1 MNCFVWV
8 YLSRGKD
15 VGMKAFI
22 FALICFLPVVSS
34 DAGIITVD
42 DDGPADFNNIQDA
55 INFSENGDSIV
66 VEPGTYYENI
76 VFNGKAITLTGT
88 YPDDPNVIGS
98 TIITTISGYSVSFDA
113 NEAGDSVLKGFTVT
127 GRGIY
132 CYGGSSPTITK
143 NIIRNCGTWGIYG
156 EANAYGVD
164 TAAPL
169 ISENTISGNRGGI
182 AYCQGPVFGN
192 IISENIFNLS
202 DSAGG
207 GGLSFCDGKISDNI
221 ITYNYSVFK
230 GGACYECNG
239 EISNNIIIGN
249 SSVIAGGGLCT
260 CHGEIYNNII
270 AGNRCDTS
278 GGGLF
283 SCSNIYNN
291 TIVGNFARNR
301 GGALGQCLGVL
312 KNNII
317 AYNRAGDIGG
327 ISGYAENTYNCFWAN
342 KRGDAGDGAVISLT
356 DIIDK
361 PEFADNVGWDTNG
374 TITDET
380 DDFWVNGD
388 YHLKSEAGRWDP
400 NQQKWVQDDFTS
412 PCIDAGDPNSALVA
426 ELWPHGNRVNIG
438 AYGNTTQASWSL
450 SDVGNIAD
458 LNYDGWVDYEDM
470 ALLTG
475 KWLWQKVLL
484 SEDIDRD
491 GQVDMV
497 DLAVLLANWRKRPL
511 APRPDPMAW
520 EMEPTAASPT
530 AIVMVAV
537 VAASTD
543 NSGVEYYFKCDTP
556 GGHDSGWQ
564 DGPGYTD
571 APLTPDTS
579 YFYRVKARNKTDLV
593 ETEYSQARSA
603 TTLPVDTTPPAPNPA
618 QWQTEPY
625 PVPPSSIRMVA
636 ATASDPSGVEYYFR
650 CVTNPLYSS
659 NWQDSPEYVATSLPK
674 GTYRFVVK
682 ARDKSIN
689 LNTTSESSEVIVD
702 LQPPSPDPMQWA
714 SGGEPDEVYRGG
726 GNLNGYWAVMTAAQA
741 TDSSGDVEYYFLCTT
756 ESRFSSIWQSSPT
769 YEVQIGRSGQYMEFR
784 VKARDIYGNETVYS
798 PELPAL

>member
-1 MNCFVWV
+1 
-8 YLSRGKD
+8 
-15 VGMKAFI
+15 MKALV

-55 INFSENGDSIV
+55 INFSQNKDSIV
-66 VEPGTYYENI
+66 VEPGTYYENV
-76 VFNGKAITLTGT
+76 VFNSKAVTLTST
-88 YPDDPNVIGS
+88 NPDDPDIVGS
-98 TIITTISGYSVSFDA
+98 TIITAISGYSVNFDA
-113 NEAGDSVLKGFTVT
+113 NEAGDSVLRGFTVT
-127 GRGIY
+127 GRGVY
-132 CYGGSSPTITK
+132 CYGGTSPTITK
-143 NIIRNCGTWGIYG
+143 NIIRDCGTWGIYG
-156 EANAYGVD
+156 QEFTYGVVH
-164 TAAPL
+164 AAPVV
-169 ISENTISGNRGGI
+169 SGNTILRNKGGI
-182 AYCQGPVFGN
+182 TYCNGPIVGN

-202 DSAGG
+202 DRYGS
-207 GGLSFCDGKISDNI
+207 GGLSFCGGKISDNI
-221 ITYNYSVFK
+221 ITYNYSVIK

-249 SSVIAGGGLCT
+249 ASVIAGGGLCT

-270 AGNRCDTS
+270 AGNRCDIS

-291 TIVGNFARNR
+291 TIVGNFAGNR
-301 GGALGQCLGVL
+301 GGALGQCQGILE
-312 KNNII
+312 NNII
-317 AYNRAGDIGG
+317 AYNRAGEIGG
-327 ISGYAENTYNCFWAN
+327 ISGYAENAYNCFWVN
-342 KRGDAGDGAVISLT
+342 RNGNFGDGAVIGST
-356 DIIDK
+356 DIIDN
-361 PEFADNVGWDTNG
+361 PQFAVNGYWDTNG
-374 TITDET
+374 TDTDET
-380 DDFWVNGD
+380 DDFWVDGD

-400 NQQKWVQDDFTS
+400 DRQSWVQDELTS
-412 PCIDAGDPNSALVA
+412 PCIDAGDPNSALIG

-438 AYGNTTQASWSL
+438 AYGNTAQASWSL

-491 GQVDMV
+491 GQVDLA

-520 EMEPTAASPT
+520 EMEPTAASST

-571 APLTPDTS
+571 APLAPNTS

-603 TTLPVDTTPPAPNPA
+603 TTLPVDTTPPTPNPA

-625 PVPPSSIRMVA
+625 LVPPSSIRMVA
-636 ATASDPSGVEYYFR
+636 ATASDPGGVEYYFR

-659 NWQDSPEYVATSLPK
+659 GWQDSSEYIATSLPK
-674 GTYRFVVK
+674 GTYSFVVK

-689 LNTTSESSEVIVD
+689 HNTTSEASEVVVD

-714 SGGEPDEVYRGG
+714 QGGEPDEVYRGG
-726 GNLNGYWAVMTAAQA
+726 GALVGYWAVMTAAQA
-741 TDSSGDVEYYFLCTT
+741 TDASGTVQYFFECT
-756 ESRFSSIWQSSPT
+756 SRSAFSGGWQTSPV
-769 YEVQIGRSGQYMEFR
+769 YEVQIGRSGQYLQFR
-784 VKARDIYGNETVYS
+784 VKARDIFGNETAFS

>member
-361 PEFADNVGWDTNG
+361 PEFANNVGWDTNG

-556 GGHDSGWQ
+556 GGHDSSWQ

>member
-1 MNCFVWV
+1 MKIFV
-8 YLSRGKD
+8 
-15 VGMKAFI
+15 
-22 FALICFLPVVSS
+22 FALICFLPILSS
-34 DAGIITVD
+34 NAGIITVD

-55 INFSENGDSIV
+55 INFSGNGDSIV
-66 VEPGTYYENI
+66 VGPGTYYENVI
-76 VFNGKAITLTGT
+76 FSGKAVTLTST
-88 YPDDPNVIGS
+88 NPDDPNVVDS
-98 TIITTISGYSVSFDA
+98 TIITAFSGYSVSFDA
-113 NEAGDSVLKGFTVT
+113 NEAADSILRGFTIT
-127 GRGIY
+127 GKGI
-132 CYGGSSPTITK
+132 CCNSGTSPTITK
-143 NIIRNCGTWGIYG
+143 NIIRDCGTWGIYG
-156 EANAYGVD
+156 QEFTQGVVH
-164 TAAPL
+164 AEPV
-169 ISENTISGNRGGI
+169 ISGNTILRNKGGI
-182 AYCQGPVFGN
+182 TYCNGPIVGN
-192 IISENIFNLS
+192 IISENIFNAL
-202 DSAGG
+202 DRGDG
-207 GGLSFCDGKISDNI
+207 GGLSFCGGKISDNI

-249 SSVIAGGGLCT
+249 SSAIAGGALCT

-270 AGNRCDTS
+270 AGNRCDIS

-291 TIVGNFARNR
+291 TIVGNFAGNR

-312 KNNII
+312 ANNII

-327 ISGYAENTYNCFWAN
+327 ISGLAENTYNCFWAN
-342 KRGDAGDGAVISLT
+342 KRGDVGDGAVISST

-374 TITDET
+374 TDTDET
-380 DDFWVNGD
+380 DDFWINGD
-388 YHLKSEAGRWDP
+388 YHLRSEAGRWDP
-400 NQQKWVQDDFTS
+400 NQQKWVQDSLTS
-412 PCIDAGDPNSALVA
+412 PCVDAGDPNFALIA

-438 AYGNTTQASWSL
+438 AYGNTAQASWSL

-491 GQVDMV
+491 GHVNMV
-497 DLAVLLANWRKRPL
+497 DLSVLLANWRKRPL
-511 APRPDPMAW
+511 PPKPDPMAW
-520 EMEPTAASPT
+520 EMEPTAASST

-564 DGPGYTD
+564 DEPGYTD
-571 APLTPDTS
+571 ADLSPDTE
-579 YFYRVKARNKTDLV
+579 YLYRVKARNKADLV

-603 TTLPVDTTPPAPNPA
+603 TTFPVDTTPPAPNPA

-625 PVPPSSIRMVA
+625 LVPPSSIRMVA
-636 ATASDPSGVEYYFR
+636 ATASDPSGVEYFFR

-659 NWQDSPEYVATSLPK
+659 SWQDSPEYVVTSLPG
-674 GTYRFVVK
+674 GTYSFVVK
-682 ARDKSIN
+682 TRDKSIN
-689 LNTTSESSEVIVD
+689 HNTTSESPEVVVD
-702 LQPPSPDPMQWA
+702 LQAPSPNPMQWA

-726 GNLNGYWAVMTAAQA
+726 GALVGYWAVMTAATA
-741 TDSSGDVEYYFLCTT
+741 TDANGDVQYFFECTSRSAFSSG
-756 ESRFSSIWQSSPT
+756 WQSSPV
-769 YEVQIGRSGQYMEFR
+769 YEVQIGRSGQYLRFR
-784 VKARDIYGNETVYS
+784 VKARDIFGNETAYS
-798 PELPAL
+798 SELPAY